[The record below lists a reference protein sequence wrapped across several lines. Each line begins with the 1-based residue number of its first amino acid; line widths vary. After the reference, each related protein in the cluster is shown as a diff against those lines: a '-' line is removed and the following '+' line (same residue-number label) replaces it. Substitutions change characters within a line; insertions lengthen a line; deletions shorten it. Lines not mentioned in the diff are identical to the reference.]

1 MENKKKMKSMLNEL
15 KSKKVNKKQGLK
27 GFYFYYSGQVIS
39 LFGSALTSFVLFW
52 YIAIISKDV
61 ILLAIMAL
69 LTTLPSIVIMPLAG
83 VFIDR
88 WNKKL
93 LLGVSDFLQAMTT
106 LVILWFLYNDQNG
119 FIGTYPT
126 MYFILIFVGVKN
138 IFQAFQ
144 QPTFQAVVPIMIPE
158 EKLVQNNSI
167 MSLANALIELL
178 SPVIAGVLL
187 AFTPVTTL
195 LWIDII
201 TFFIGII
208 PLFLIH
214 IPSVLKEQNLNQTP
228 KFTQDFSEGIK
239 AIKKTPGLLQMLI
252 LFTFV
257 NFTFAP
263 INIIYP
269 FIIITIHNGT
279 ALDFALIMFTM
290 QIVIIITSI
299 ILATIIKIKSLVFG
313 VIFGILGIYF
323 GFFIS
328 AIAPT
333 GQLEYIFIGVAVI
346 GLMLTVAKV
355 SAQTIWQKSI
365 PKDKQGRVA
374 SVRLSMSTAI
384 NPIGIIITA
393 LLINIVDIINI
404 MFIFTF
410 VGMILVVS
418 FYLFT
423 SIRHLEQTFQ
433 LPNEPQIIQ
442 PEPSV
447 VV

>member
-1 MENKKKMKSMLNEL
+1 MINEQNSEKL
-15 KSKKVNKKQGLK
+15 NKKQGLK

-93 LLGVSDFLQAMTT
+93 LLGLSDFLQAMTT

-119 FIGTYPT
+119 FVATYPT
-126 MYFILIFVGVKN
+126 IYYILIFVGVKN

-158 EKLVQNNSI
+158 DKLVQNNSI

-208 PLFLIH
+208 PLFFIH
-214 IPSVLKEQNLNQTP
+214 IPSVLKRLQSNQP
-228 KFTQDFSEGIK
+228 LKFTQEFSEGID
-239 AIKKTPGLLQMLI
+239 AIKKSPGLIQMLI

-269 FIIITIHNGT
+269 FIIKTIQNGT
-279 ALDFALIMFTM
+279 ALDFALIMLTM
-290 QIVIIITSI
+290 QITIIITSI

-313 VIFGILGIYF
+313 VIVGILGIYV
-323 GFFIS
+323 GFIITAF
-328 AIAPT
+328 APR
-333 GQLEYIFIGVAVI
+333 GQLEYIFVGAAII
-346 GLMLTVAKV
+346 GLMLTVARI
-355 SAQTIWQKSI
+355 SAQTIWQKAI
-365 PKDKQGRVA
+365 PKNKQGRVA
-374 SVRLSMSTAI
+374 SIRMTFSTAI
-384 NPIGIIITA
+384 SPIGNVMTA
-393 LLINIVDIINI
+393 LLVNVVDVITIMYIFSIVG
-404 MFIFTF
+404 F
-410 VGMILVVS
+410 ILVIG

-423 SIRHLEQTFQ
+423 SIRTIEQTFQ
-433 LPNEPQIIQ
+433 VEIELNNSQLGNN
-442 PEPSV
+442 V